1 MNAKNNTNNI
11 GREEKLKSQL
21 NNFFVNFGIDDI
33 YSKIIKNPNG
43 LIQLKQIVSCV
54 NNIIT
59 LKATESFVKKLED
72 DKVISDKIA
81 AQIRQKISKQSANAN
96 GYDVQYDNGNIGEKK
111 IIAEVKCN
119 IRASKNSYGS
129 KQKEG
134 INNDIKY
141 LKEGKK
147 TAKLTKEDVE
157 DYYKFFVILD
167 NDISR
172 NYIEGLI
179 KGDAPLIEYTG
190 KGCLNAKDCVY
201 VVYVKI

>member
-172 NYIEGLI
+172 NYIEEL